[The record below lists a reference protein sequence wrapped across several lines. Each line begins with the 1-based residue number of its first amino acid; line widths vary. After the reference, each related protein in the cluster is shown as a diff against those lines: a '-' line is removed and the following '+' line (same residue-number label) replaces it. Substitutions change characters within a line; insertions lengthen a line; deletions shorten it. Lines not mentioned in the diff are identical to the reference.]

1 MGLFL
6 FSANIIALSANLL
19 TGAGVLISNPRSFN
33 ARVFAGVTLS
43 SACYLLG
50 RTSYAVPADG
60 DSSPQ
65 ASPNESERR
74 PERFKDDFEG
84 ILGLRSW
91 CLGANPR
98 DVQRHQLLP

>member
-50 RTSYAVPADG
+50 RTSYAVPATAG
-60 DSSPQ
+60 ACSAGCFSSYS
-65 ASPNESERR
+65 AVFRLVS
-74 PERFKDDFEG
+74 
-84 ILGLRSW
+84 
-91 CLGANPR
+91 
-98 DVQRHQLLP
+98 V